1 MRLLSESTA
10 PLSAQLLALCYLNVP
25 LFIHESWGQ
34 LASKPCIPWGW
45 TCHRSGVGQSD
56 QSLGE
61 GARGPCPG
69 AGGWLPV
76 HTWHW
81 VGGGPR
87 PWVVTRCPPPLQELL
102 SHSTDRPERQQL
114 KEALEAMQVG
124 HQGRGAAGQTGLS
137 GPGLLTWTG
146 PGLTNN
152 LPSVT
157 GDVDFPG
164 VAGDIGGG
172 RMVDE
177 THQGQRGRVCVQGGP
192 QRLPRGSVPPLLP
205 L

>member
-1 MRLLSESTA
+1 MC
-10 PLSAQLLALCYLNVP
+10 PL
-25 LFIHESWGQ
+25 
-34 LASKPCIPWGW
+34 GW

-76 HTWHW
+76 HTWRW

-124 HQGRGAAGQTGLS
+124 HRGRGEAGQTGLS
-137 GPGLLTWTG
+137 GLGLRGRGEAGQTGLSEPGLPSWTG

-164 VAGDIGGG
+164 VAGDTGRG

-192 QRLPRGSVPPLLP
+192 QQLPWGSIPPLLP